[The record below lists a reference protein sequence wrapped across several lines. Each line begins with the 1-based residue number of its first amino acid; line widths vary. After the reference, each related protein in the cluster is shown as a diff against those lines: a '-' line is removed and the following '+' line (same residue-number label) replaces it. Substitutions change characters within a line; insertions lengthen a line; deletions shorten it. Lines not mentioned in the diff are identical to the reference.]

1 MNRNLKYTS
10 FLFSILSLCSCS
22 NNEEVFEE
30 TPKAKEEMTFSFVVD
45 SESVNTRAYT
55 SDQFHVGATDMTYTK
70 SVVIGISN
78 KNEAE
83 ATGETTKYL
92 KLRKRYPS
100 DGGNANLV
108 FWDDVSSDTY
118 DVRKEGV
125 TVNIW
130 AARLTSGV
138 TASVESPEISDAGV
152 LTWNIITNQAQSAD
166 EYKKNDLLAA
176 DYQSAYKAS
185 TAAIPLCFHHA
196 MTKISV
202 NVKGGTGYTSDEV
215 KNAPAVTL
223 KSMNIK
229 ATVDLTKKHGLD
241 NTETESGFVNPSAAP
256 ADVTMSKLTEI
267 ETATN
272 YDVSFAA
279 IVAPGN
285 VITVGNEIGTIVVS
299 NANNQSNTY
308 KLIASKKLIAGW
320 TGKTESEIENDASV
334 TLAYGVNYV
343 INATV
348 NKQEITYTAKIV
360 GWEEKTGE
368 GTAEITFS
376 TTGTQNMTPEGNA
389 FEKPFTVW
397 SKKEP
402 ESDYNKGSLFTNNG
416 TNYTTTIPMY
426 WFDASDNRY
435 FRAALYDDAG
445 AETLVTAE
453 NPTGSHDAT
462 VDNQVIVA
470 EAVSYSPATDLL
482 WGTSG
487 SEIVKPTTTDVK
499 MQFSHALSKVT
510 LSLITSTNSDGKM
523 DLSNIK
529 KVEITNLTTKGSIAL
544 ADGSCTL
551 STEETY
557 KNQTVTLT
565 PSTSTTDSWTALH
578 LMLPQTITADSKV
591 IITFNGD
598 ANGDGTYADGA
609 VYSIKLEDCVSITRD
624 ADGKPVGDPVAIP
637 AWEQGKHYQYT
648 IKVEKEL
655 ITFWGKIKDWV
666 DAPVVGGEAV
676 LDWE

>member
-10 FLFSILSLCSCS
+10 FLFSILSLYSCS
-22 NNEEVFEE
+22 NNEEVIEE

-55 SDQFHVGATDMTYTK
+55 SDQFHVGATDMTDTK

-83 ATGETTKYL
+83 ATGVSPKVL

-100 DGGNANLV
+100 DRSNANLV

-130 AARLTSGV
+130 AARLTSDV
-138 TASVESPEISDAGV
+138 TASGESPAISDAGV
-152 LTWNIITNQAQSAD
+152 LTWSIITNQAQSAD

-185 TAAIPLCFHHA
+185 TASIPLCFHHA

-241 NTETESGFVNPSAAP
+241 NAATESGFVTPDTAP
-256 ADVTMSKLTEI
+256 ADVTMSKLTE
-267 ETATN
+267 TATD

-285 VITVGNEIGTIVVS
+285 EIKVGDEIGTIVVS

-320 TGKTESEIENDASV
+320 TGITESEIANGASV

-360 GWEEKTGE
+360 GWEDKTGE

-376 TTGTQNMTPEGNA
+376 TTGTQNLTLDGDV
-389 FEKPFTVW
+389 FVKPFTVW
-397 SKKEP
+397 SMKEG
-402 ESDYNKGSLFTNNG
+402 ETVYKVGSLFTNNG
-416 TNYTTTIPMY
+416 TNYTTTSPMY

-445 AETLVTAE
+445 TITPE
-453 NPTGSHDAT
+453 NSTGAHDAT
-462 VDNQVIVA
+462 VENQVIVA
-470 EAVSYSPATDLL
+470 EAVSYSPAKDLL

-487 SEIVKPTTTDVK
+487 TDIVKPTTTDVQ

-510 LSLITSTNSDGKM
+510 LSLITSTNQDGKM
-523 DLSNIK
+523 DLTTIK

-544 ADGSCTL
+544 ADGTCTL
-551 STEETY
+551 ST
-557 KNQTVTLT
+557 KDSDKGQTVSLT
-565 PSTSTTDSWTALH
+565 PSTQTADSWTALH
-578 LMLPQTITADSKV
+578 LMLPQNITDNSKV

-598 ANGDGTYADGA
+598 AQEDGTYADGA
-609 VYSIKLEDCVSITRD
+609 VYSIKLLDCVSVTRD
-624 ADGKPVGDPVAIP
+624 ADGNPVGDPVVISS
-637 AWEQGKHYQYT
+637 WEQGNHYQYT

-666 DAPVVGGEAV
+666 EAPVVGGDAV